1 MIIKLECPYC
11 TYTTNSNDYIQRV
24 KEHLGGKTFRCIL
37 CNAIY
42 KYRGDCVVHLKRKHQ
57 KSDLIAQNYVQLIN
71 IEDKDVNDVYSL
83 LKPKM
88 YDDIDNEDKLFGYY
102 CDYKANYKG
111 DVYKH
116 QTWRHPGTDKN
127 VRILNQAAANAS
139 ITDDDQPLSQQHN
152 DDETTLNYDEDDD
165 DDDDDNDEGD
175 KDDDDEVDGGGI
187 NGVGVGVGN
196 SS

>member
-1 MIIKLECPYC
+1 
-11 TYTTNSNDYIQRV
+11 
-24 KEHLGGKTFRCIL
+24 
-37 CNAIY
+37 
-42 KYRGDCVVHLKRKHQ
+42 
-57 KSDLIAQNYVQLIN
+57 
-71 IEDKDVNDVYSL
+71 
-83 LKPKM
+83 M

-116 QTWRHPGTDKN
+116 QTRRHPGTDKN

-139 ITDDDQPLSQQHN
+139 ITGDDQPLSQQHN

-165 DDDDDNDEGD
+165 D
-175 KDDDDEVDGGGI
+175 EVDGGGI